1 MSSKSSVTSLA
12 LAVTA
17 VAALTGST
25 GCSTTIRS
33 MTATSWVAP
42 PGAVAGTQATPPVQ
56 APSPADG
63 QPPPPAPA
71 AAAATAPGGIVSHY
85 YLTYWEG
92 TCAGLTGCSRG
103 DTKVKHC
110 KVNPDNSLT
119 CNDEAVAT
127 KALSP

>member
-1 MSSKSSVTSLA
+1 MNSKLLVSLA
-12 LAVTA
+12 L
-17 VAALTGST
+17 VALAGST

-42 PGAVAGTQATPPVQ
+42 PGASAGKE
-56 APSPADG
+56 
-63 QPPPPAPA
+63 APA
-71 AAAATAPGGIVSHY
+71 AAPAEGQPAPGAAVASGGIVSHY

-92 TCAGLTGCSRG
+92 TCSGFTGCSRG

-110 KVNPDNSLT
+110 KVNADNSLT
-119 CNDEAVAT
+119 CNDEAAAN

>member
-1 MSSKSSVTSLA
+1 VNNKLLVSLA
-12 LAVTA
+12 LTA
-17 VAALTGST
+17 LAGST
-25 GCSTTIRS
+25 GCSTTLRS

-71 AAAATAPGGIVSHY
+71 AAAAAAPGGIVSHY

-92 TCAGLTGCSRG
+92 SCSGLSGCSRG

-110 KVNPDNSLT
+110 KVNADNTLS

-127 KALSP
+127 KALQP

>member
-1 MSSKSSVTSLA
+1 MNSKLLVSLA
-12 LAVTA
+12 LV
-17 VAALTGST
+17 ALTGST

-42 PGAVAGTQATPPVQ
+42 PGASAGREAPAAVAA
-56 APSPADG
+56 PADG
-63 QPPPPAPA
+63 QPAPA
-71 AAAATAPGGIVSHY
+71 AAVAPGGIVSHY

-92 TCAGLTGCSRG
+92 TCSGLTGCTRG

-110 KVNPDNSLT
+110 KVNADNTLT
-119 CNDEAVAT
+119 CNDEAVAN

>member
-1 MSSKSSVTSLA
+1 MNHKLLVSLA
-12 LAVTA
+12 LLAL
-17 VAALTGST
+17 AAST

-42 PGAVAGTQATPPVQ
+42 PGAVAAKEATPAVQ

-63 QPPPPAPA
+63 QPPPAAPA
-71 AAAATAPGGIVSHY
+71 SAATAAPGGIVSHY

-92 TCAGLTGCSRG
+92 TCTGITGCSRG

-110 KVNPDNSLT
+110 KVAADNSLT
-119 CNDEAVAT
+119 CNDEAIAT
-127 KALSP
+127 KALNPQ

>member
-1 MSSKSSVTSLA
+1 VNSKLLVSLA
-12 LAVTA
+12 L
-17 VAALTGST
+17 VALGGST

-42 PGAVAGTQATPPVQ
+42 PGASAGRE
-56 APSPADG
+56 
-63 QPPPPAPA
+63 APA
-71 AAAATAPGGIVSHY
+71 AAPAPVEGQSAPAAAVAPGGIASHY

-92 TCAGLTGCSRG
+92 TCSGLTGCSRG

-110 KVNPDNSLT
+110 KVNADNTLM
-119 CNDEAVAT
+119 CNDEAVAN

>member
-1 MSSKSSVTSLA
+1 VNSKLFVSLA
-12 LAVTA
+12 LVVLA
-17 VAALTGST
+17 GST

-33 MTATSWVAP
+33 MTATAWVAP
-42 PGAVAGTQATPPVQ
+42 PGASAGKE
-56 APSPADG
+56 
-63 QPPPPAPA
+63 APA
-71 AAAATAPGGIVSHY
+71 AVPASAEGQPAPVAAVPPGGIVSHY

-92 TCAGLTGCSRG
+92 TCSGLTGCSRG

-110 KVNPDNSLT
+110 KVNADNSLT